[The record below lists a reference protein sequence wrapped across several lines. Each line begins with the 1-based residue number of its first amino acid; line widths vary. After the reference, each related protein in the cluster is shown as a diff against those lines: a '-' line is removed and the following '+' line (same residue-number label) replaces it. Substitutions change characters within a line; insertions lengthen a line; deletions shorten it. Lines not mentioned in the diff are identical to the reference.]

1 MIGRAGRADNGNFPR
16 RSVGRRSRFART
28 LISVAVSFSGF
39 VAATDFIRT
48 GGVGGNE
55 SGAGLSWF
63 GGATL
68 FAQQPAAAKMPAE
81 IALCTPLAATPGGTT
96 RMTLR
101 GWRLDQATDVKVVR
115 GTGTVKL
122 VSKGAAPAVD
132 KLDPKRIGDKQLEL
146 EVTVPQATEAK
157 GDAADSKPSVPAAPV
172 VPGSLGVVVVT
183 PDGESAV
190 YELLVGAD
198 RPVVAE
204 VEPNDGFRTAQMLTL
219 NLAPGAATGNSN
231 GATDAKPGEKT
242 RERPGETAAGL
253 WVDGVIHANQNVDV
267 YSFEVPGAQR
277 LRFELLSARRGF
289 PLDGQLT
296 VYDQRGA
303 VLGFSDDTPE
313 SSDPRLDVDVP
324 VAGRYFVVVQDALD
338 RGGSL
343 YLYRLGISATK

>member
-1 MIGRAGRADNGNFPR
+1 MIGRADRAGRKGRAGQAGRAENGKFAR
-16 RSVGRRSRFART
+16 RGVGRRARVART
-28 LISVAVSFSGF
+28 LISAAARGSVLVTAAVFLG
-39 VAATDFIRT
+39 VGAVGT
-48 GGVGGNE
+48 GVVGTRGVGGDG
-55 SGAGLSWF
+55 SGAGSSWF
-63 GGATL
+63 GGARL
-68 FAQQPAAAKMPAE
+68 FAQQPATAKMPAE
-81 IALCTPLAATPGGTT
+81 IALCTPFAAPPGATT

-101 GWRLDQATDVKVVR
+101 GWRLDQATEVKVMR
-115 GTGTVKL
+115 GAGTVKL
-122 VSKGAAPAVD
+122 ISKGAAPAVD

-146 EVTVPQATEAK
+146 EVTVPPATEAK
-157 GDAADSKPSVPAAPV
+157 SDSVDSKPGAPVVPV

-204 VEPNDGFRTAQMLTL
+204 VEPNDGFRAAQMLTL
-219 NLAPGAATGNSN
+219 NLAPGLWID
-231 GATDAKPGEKT
+231 GA
-242 RERPGETAAGL
+242 
-253 WVDGVIHANQNVDV
+253 IHANQNVDV
-267 YSFEVPGAQR
+267 FSFEVAGPQR

-313 SSDPRLDVDVP
+313 SSDPRLEVDVP

-343 YLYRLGISATK
+343 YLYRLGISAAK

>member
-1 MIGRAGRADNGNFPR
+1 
-16 RSVGRRSRFART
+16 RSVRRESRVAKT
-28 LISVAVSFSGF
+28 LISVAVSFSVF
-39 VAATDFIRT
+39 VTFTGFIRT
-48 GGVGGNE
+48 RGVGGDG
-55 SGAGLSWF
+55 SGAGASWF

-68 FAQQPAAAKMPAE
+68 FAQQPATAKMPAE
-81 IALCTPLAATPGGTT
+81 IAVCTPLAAPPGATT

-115 GTGTVKL
+115 GNGTVKL

-132 KLDPKRIGDKQLEL
+132 KFDPKRIGDKQLEL
-146 EVTVPQATEAK
+146 DVTVPPASEAK
-157 GDAADSKPSVPAAPV
+157 SDSADSKPGVPV
-172 VPGSLGVVVVT
+172 VPVVSGSLGVVVVT

-219 NLAPGAATGNSN
+219 NLAPG
-231 GATDAKPGEKT
+231 
-242 RERPGETAAGL
+242 L
-253 WVDGVIHANQNVDV
+253 WVDGAIHANQNVDV
-267 YSFEVPGAQR
+267 FSFEVAGAQR

-289 PLDGQLT
+289 PMDGQLT